1 MSNTG
6 ASVNFFYNL
15 TNWLSEHRFV
25 NTISTASVIS
35 AILKCTQNAK
45 FSVIQVNRF
54 ILPAY
59 RAFAKKKKKK
69 KKLFIIRI
77 LPEITWLWYI
87 STNGQL
93 AYSQSKIPGFDK
105 NTFIIHQFILYN
117 NSSDNQGSEINKN
130 YIVFAFW
137 YCLLWNLCSY
147 YFFTIITSC
156 CDSPS
161 LRLCLQLT

>member
-54 ILPAY
+54 ILPTY

-69 KKLFIIRI
+69 NRLRLFIIRI
-77 LPEITWLWYI
+77 LQEITWLWYI
-87 STNGQL
+87 LTNGQL
-93 AYSQSKIPGFDK
+93 AYLQSKIPGFDK
-105 NTFIIHQFILYN
+105 NTFIIHQFILHN

-130 YIVFAFW
+130 NIVFAFW
-137 YCLLWNLCSY
+137 HCLL
-147 YFFTIITSC
+147 
-156 CDSPS
+156 
-161 LRLCLQLT
+161 

>member
-15 TNWLSEHRFV
+15 INWLSEHRFV

-35 AILKCTQNAK
+35 TIFKCTKMQNLAS
-45 FSVIQVNRF
+45 FRSTDLFCLRIGLLQ
-54 ILPAY
+54 
-59 RAFAKKKKKK
+59 KKK